1 MDGKPVPL
9 YGDGLNERDWLHV
22 DDHCTGVRLV
32 LAEGAPGEIYNIGA
46 GNETPN
52 RVLVDKLLA
61 LFGVGEE
68 MVTYVPDRL
77 GHDRRYSVDIAKV
90 TALGWRKQ
98 RTLDEALEETV
109 AWYRGNEWWWRPL
122 KSRAALQ

>member
-1 MDGKPVPL
+1 MDTARRV
-9 YGDGLNERDWLHV
+9 
-22 DDHCTGVRLV
+22 
-32 LAEGAPGEIYNIGA
+32 EIPRVIHIGA

-61 LFGVGEE
+61 MFGAGEE
-68 MVTYVPDRL
+68 MVRYVPDRL

-98 RTLDEALEETV
+98 RTLDEALEQTV
-109 AWYRGNEWWWRPL
+109 AWYRANEWWWRPL
-122 KSRAALQ
+122 KERAGLA